1 MRFLVGYLGRGGRGG
16 GLPGRRGGGLN
27 LPKNIKSHKA
37 KDSTCIIEN
46 LSPQKLLQI
55 ISLSHMYIS
64 TLKRKKFIAHLL
76 HIDATASQICCLN

>member
-16 GLPGRRGGGLN
+16 GPGRRGGGLN

-55 ISLSHMYIS
+55 ISLSHIS
-64 TLKRKKFIAHLL
+64 TWTLKVKKFIGDTTTPLL
-76 HIDATASQICCLN
+76 THAGIA